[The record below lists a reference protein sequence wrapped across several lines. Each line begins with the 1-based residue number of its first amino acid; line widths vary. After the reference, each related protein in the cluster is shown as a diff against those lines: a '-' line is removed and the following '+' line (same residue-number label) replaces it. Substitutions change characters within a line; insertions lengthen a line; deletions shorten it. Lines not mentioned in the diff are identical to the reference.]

1 MNEYLDRSDNFFL
14 FIGQSDSWI
23 SNYSTECFST
33 ENIMCSVD
41 CMCLLM
47 GLSWKVIL
55 ARLWLSAVFPEPP
68 QMPLN
73 MNEEGKRYA
82 RLCFS
87 VRSFLI
93 RNIEPECLA
102 RNKRRGSS
110 IIHYHLPSIPYF
122 GMLYDPRKFTPRNLS
137 DGIGLRLT
145 RERRNTILM
154 DYDAALISY
163 FRYFTL
169 YIYIYNSYFY

>member
-1 MNEYLDRSDNFFL
+1 
-14 FIGQSDSWI
+14 
-23 SNYSTECFST
+23 
-33 ENIMCSVD
+33 MCSVD
-41 CMCLLM
+41 CMCLLV
-47 GLSWKVIL
+47 GLSRKVIL

-122 GMLYDPRKFTPRNLS
+122 GMLYDPREFTPRNLS

-145 RERRNTILM
+145 RERRNTIFM
-154 DYDAALISY
+154 DYDGFNFLLSI
-163 FRYFTL
+163 L
-169 YIYIYNSYFY
+169 YHIYIYLFLTNARHFSSNISYSRKIFREFINKSKKDLLLV